1 MNCCC
6 LLILLLLF
14 GGNNC
19 GTSCGNWNGNRRNG
33 DNRRNDNNRRNDDCH
48 YHDDQIPTPL
58 PTPCGCNDD
67 MMQPRGFAGFS
78 NVGTCGCEEKDD

>member
-19 GTSCGNWNGNRRNG
+19 GTSCGCGNNHCC
-33 DNRRNDNNRRNDDCH
+33 NDEHR
-48 YHDDQIPTPL
+48 PMPL
-58 PTPCGCNDD
+58 PAPAPPCGCDD
-67 MMQPRGFAGFS
+67 DRIQPRGFAGFS
-78 NVGTCGCEEKDD
+78 GVGTCGCEEKND